1 MRGGQHF
8 DNVCKSL
15 ADVGIKITEKMLMEQ
30 NGYGETILHIAMKRG
45 GQHFDKL
52 CKSLAE
58 AGFTITEDMLIQ
70 KNAYEDTI
78 FHIAMQQRGG
88 QNFDNE
94 CKSLTDVGITITE
107 DMLIQKNA
115 SGQTIFH
122 IVIQHGDEAFDKLC
136 KSLAEVGIIKITEK
150 MLMEQNEYGDTIFHI
165 AMQQR
170 GGQSFDKLCKSLTDA
185 GIKITE
191 DMLIQKNAYE
201 DTIFHIAMQRG
212 GQYFNNVCKSL
223 TDVGFTITEDML
235 IQKNG
240 YGETILHIA
249 MKRGGQYF
257 NNVCKSLTDVGISIT
272 EEMLMLINEKGFTV
286 LDYAALRGN
295 LKCLTDTMV
304 GSSNNEDALSVFI
317 EKNKIDYCDAKE
329 NLIFFNPPNAKH
341 LGQLGGKE
349 YNLFNLEL
357 LKQYFNVFEIS
368 NISDARDIRKID
380 LQKNGYVNALLNIHG
395 NSNAKYTMSLF
406 DNCEATS
413 DEVLNF
419 VAAYSHNG
427 AKLKILSKAC
437 FGANIHHSNVKLPDG
452 SILMSLS
459 DEDNTT
465 SAIDYC
471 HYKMQSF
478 LSSVIETGPIK
489 LEDFFK
495 IYCLS
500 QKVYQNVPKISIYNT
515 ENKVILSLDVF
526 LEQNIEKINSLP
538 KLVKDFL
545 QNISLQDDDLLCLLP
560 EVASPKQV
568 SSFKA
573 PIVSALGPN
582 HMPFEDLLK
591 QYYATPVDRF
601 TDGQQLGKWLH
612 PTGYKASFLMKH
624 VLLNTQ
630 SITSDATSNAIAKHS
645 LLLTLSADL
654 FFTNLHYKTSVLDLV
669 KGKWFCETM
678 GGSKVVLETICDYIS
693 PVSELESLTVLGVVQ
708 DPVDDSV

>member
-1 MRGGQHF
+1 MGDTIFHIAMRGGQHF

-15 ADVGIKITEKMLMEQ
+15 ADVGIKITE
-30 NGYGETILHIAMKRG
+30 
-45 GQHFDKL
+45 
-52 CKSLAE
+52 
-58 AGFTITEDMLIQ
+58 
-70 KNAYEDTI
+70 
-78 FHIAMQQRGG
+78 
-88 QNFDNE
+88 
-94 CKSLTDVGITITE
+94 
-107 DMLIQKNA
+107 
-115 SGQTIFH
+115 
-122 IVIQHGDEAFDKLC
+122 
-136 KSLAEVGIIKITEK
+136 
-150 MLMEQNEYGDTIFHI
+150 
-165 AMQQR
+165 
-170 GGQSFDKLCKSLTDA
+170 
-185 GIKITE
+185 
-191 DMLIQKNAYE
+191 
-201 DTIFHIAMQRG
+201 
-212 GQYFNNVCKSL
+212 
-223 TDVGFTITEDML
+223 
-235 IQKNG
+235 
-240 YGETILHIA
+240 
-249 MKRGGQYF
+249 
-257 NNVCKSLTDVGISIT
+257 
-272 EEMLMLINEKGFTV
+272 EMLMQSDAKGFTV
-286 LDYAALRGN
+286 LDYAALLGN

-341 LGQLGGKE
+341 LGQLRGKE

-406 DNCEATS
+406 DNCKATS
-413 DEVLNF
+413 EEVLNF

-459 DEDNTT
+459 DEDNITHV
-465 SAIDYC
+465 IDYS
-471 HYKMQSF
+471 HHKTQGF
-478 LSSVIETGPIK
+478 LASAVKTGPIK

-500 QKVYQNVPKISIYNT
+500 QKVYLNVPKISIYNT
-515 ENKVILSLDVF
+515 ENKVTFSLDVF

-545 QNISLQDDDLLCLLP
+545 QNIKLQDDDLLSLLP

-573 PIVSALGPN
+573 PIVSALEPD
-582 HMPFEDLLK
+582 HAPLEDLLK
-591 QYYATPVDRF
+591 QYYATSVDDFSDR
-601 TDGQQLGKWLH
+601 GSLRSW
-612 PTGYKASFLMKH
+612 GYKPSIITRDSNIDASCIKNFSLGDT
-624 VLLNTQ
+624 L
-630 SITSDATSNAIAKHS
+630 NAIAKHS

-654 FFTNLHYKTSVLDLV
+654 FFTNLHYKTSVLSVV
-669 KGKWFCETM
+669 KEGHWFKR
-678 GGSKVVLETICDYIS
+678 SDDKILETICNYLS
-693 PVSELESLTVLGVVQ
+693 PVSELESLMVLGVVQ